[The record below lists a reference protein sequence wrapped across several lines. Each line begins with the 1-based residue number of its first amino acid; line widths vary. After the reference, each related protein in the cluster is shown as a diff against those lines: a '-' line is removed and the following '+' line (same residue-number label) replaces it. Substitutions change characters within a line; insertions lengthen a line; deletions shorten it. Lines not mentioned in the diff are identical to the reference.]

1 MEGISAYSW
10 PGNVRELQNV
20 IERAVI
26 LSRGKML
33 ELQHELAASSIDG
46 EVQPNIGTPLEEA
59 PASAQPDVK
68 LPTLKEMERSH
79 ILAAL
84 KLSSGVI
91 EGANGAAKILHLH
104 PNTLRNRMAKLGIK
118 RADHQIS

>member
-1 MEGISAYSW
+1 MERISTYSW
-10 PGNVRELQNV
+10 TGNVRELQNV

-33 ELQHELAASSIDG
+33 ELQHELVASSIDP
-46 EVQPNIGTPLEEA
+46 EVQTTIVAPLEGA
-59 PASAQPDVK
+59 PAPAPPNAK
-68 LPTLKEMERSH
+68 LPTLKEVERSH

-84 KLSSGVI
+84 RLSSGVI

-118 RADHQIS
+118 RADHQI

>member
-1 MEGISAYSW
+1 MERISTYSW

-20 IERAVI
+20 IECAVI

-33 ELQHELAASSIDG
+33 ELQHELVASSIDP
-46 EVQPNIGTPLEEA
+46 EVQTKIVAPLEGA
-59 PASAQPDVK
+59 PAPAPPNAK
-68 LPTLKEMERSH
+68 LPTLKEVERSH

-84 KLSSGVI
+84 RSSSGVI

-118 RADHQIS
+118 RADHQI